1 MTGFE
6 RWGAAMARAL
16 YGPGGFYRRE
26 LPGRHFA
33 TSAQTPAFA
42 GAIATLADQVD
53 EGLGRPA
60 GFTVVDVGA
69 GGGELL
75 ERLSGLLDERVRLV
89 AVDLRPRPAYLPGRV
104 EWLAEPPERIEGLLI
119 ACELLD
125 NVPCDVAVVDARGR
139 ARYEEVSAA
148 GETRLGDRV
157 TKEDDAWLAEWWP
170 IISEG
175 ERAEIGAPREALWR
189 NLTARLVRGTALAI
203 DYGHVRDDRPKAGT
217 MTGFKDGR
225 ETPPVPDGTRDVTAH
240 VAVDA
245 VACDRLEPQRDALL
259 RLGLDATLP
268 PLPMAFQDPVGY
280 AQALAHA
287 SAAARLTDP
296 AGLGAHWWLRT
307 DRWVAP
313 RR

>member
-6 RWGAAMARAL
+6 RWGAAMARTL

-42 GAIATLADQVD
+42 EAIATLADQVD
-53 EGLGRPA
+53 ARLGRPA

-75 ERLSGLLDERVRLV
+75 ERLAGLLDERVRLV
-89 AVDLRPRPAYLPGRV
+89 AVELRPRPPYLPGRV
-104 EWLAEPPERIEGLLI
+104 EWRVEPPEEIEGLLI

-125 NVPCDVAVVDARGR
+125 NAPCDVAVVDGRGR
-139 ARYEEVSAA
+139 VRYEEVDGS
-148 GETRLGDRV
+148 GETRLGEPV
-157 TKEDDAWLAEWWP
+157 TGADAAWLAEWWP
-170 IISEG
+170 IFTEG

-189 NLTARLVRGTALAI
+189 DLTARLTRGTALAI
-203 DYGHVRDDRPKAGT
+203 DYGHLKTNRPEAGT

-225 ETPPVPDGTRDVTAH
+225 ETPPIPDATRDITAH

-245 VACDRLEPQRDALL
+245 IACDRLETQREALL
-259 RLGLDATLP
+259 NLGLDADLP
-268 PLPMAFQDPVGY
+268 PLPMAFHDPVGY
-280 AQALAHA
+280 AEALARA
-287 SAAARLTDP
+287 GTAARLTDP
-296 AGLGAHWWLRT
+296 QGLGAHWWLRT
-307 DRWVAP
+307 DRDL
-313 RR
+313 R

>member
-6 RWGAAMARAL
+6 RWGEAMARTL

-42 GAIATLADQVD
+42 QAIARLADQVD

-75 ERLSGLLDERVRLV
+75 ERLAGLLDERVRLV
-89 AVDLRPRPAYLPGRV
+89 AVDLRPRPPYLPGRV
-104 EWLAEPPERIEGLLI
+104 EWRAEPPERIEGLLI

-125 NVPCDVAVVDARGR
+125 NAPCDVAVVDARGR
-139 ARYEEVSAA
+139 ARYEEVNGA
-148 GETRLGDRV
+148 GETRLGDLV
-157 TKEDDAWLAEWWP
+157 TKADDAWLAQWWP
-170 IISEG
+170 IFTEG

-189 NLTARLVRGTALAI
+189 NLTARLTRGTALAV
-203 DYGHVRDDRPKAGT
+203 DYGHLRHDRPKAGT

-225 ETPPVPDGTRDVTAH
+225 ETPPIPDGTRDVTAH

-245 VACDRLEPQRDALL
+245 VPCDHLEPQREALL

-287 SAAARLTDP
+287 GAAARLTDP

-307 DRWVAP
+307 DRWP
-313 RR
+313 DLRR